1 MTAAALVILPVLFV
15 IVFALFCAID
25 GTTSTHSKPS
35 DNPEVIR
42 YTANGKVTNGSLLKR

>member
-1 MTAAALVILPVLFV
+1 MTAAALIILPVLFV

-25 GTTSTHSKPS
+25 GTTTHSKPS

>member
-1 MTAAALVILPVLFV
+1 MTAALLIIPVI
-15 IVFALFCAID
+15 FALIFTLICAID
-25 GTTSTHSKPS
+25 GTTTHSARTS

>member
-1 MTAAALVILPVLFV
+1 MTAAALLIVPVIFMFVL
-15 IVFALFCAID
+15 ALICAID
-25 GTTSTHSKPS
+25 GTTTHSARTS